1 MSFSWKQYE
10 GQVVNNA
17 FPLQRYL
24 GGSTESAV
32 FLTQLAGPQS
42 SKAVIKLVPE
52 SVSADLQLSLWRR
65 ASKLTHPNLLQ
76 LYQGGRCRLADMDLL
91 YVVMEYAE
99 EDLSQILPQRALTP
113 GEARDMLGP
122 VLDALSD
129 LHAQGL
135 VHSRLKPSNIL
146 ATSDQV
152 KLSTDRAFSAGEHRK
167 STAKRTTYDAP
178 ETAADALTAA
188 SDVWS
193 LGILLIEVL
202 TQRAPDSQARAPLQ
216 FAAESLAQPFRDIAR
231 HALEP
236 DPKLRW
242 TIPNIAASLN
252 PRAAAAAQS
261 ASPVS
266 IPQST
271 VPAIPAAKLQAPR
284 PAPIAPPPAPP
295 IIPPPASRTSPPPA
309 AAAPPSLASILP
321 PLVPAI
327 GRGPVSPVPQR
338 SKPAP
343 LMPPLT
349 APPAGKAPGKAPS
362 PFPLPPIAAV
372 SAQKSAPRRA
382 PGQPIVLPSYVIP
395 IAVGLVVV
403 ASIIAL
409 PKILGRRVESSSSP
423 SVSSSARVPPKSP
436 IAQPDDQPGDP
447 EVSPSAKP
455 KASSPSRDSSRDSS
469 LNSSKSAA
477 AKPPS
482 KEVSPAPT
490 ASPAPAS
497 LRTETKASPDTPK
510 NTAADSDAVSGSG
523 ASGKGEVLDQVL
535 PDASEKALATING
548 KVRVTVM
555 AHVNPSGNVS
565 EADFTDPGPSKYF
578 ADLALKSVRRWEFN
592 SPEVNGHSVP
602 SEWQI
607 RFEFTSSGVKAFP
620 HQLTP

>member
-24 GGSTESAV
+24 GGSSESAV

-52 SVSADLQLSLWRR
+52 GVSADLQLSLWRR

-76 LYQGGRCRLADMDLL
+76 LFQGGRCRLADMDLL

-113 GEARDMLGP
+113 SEARDMLGP
-122 VLDALSD
+122 VLDALD
-129 LHAQGL
+129 NLHFTGL

-146 ATSDQV
+146 ATADQV
-152 KLSTDRAFSAGEHRK
+152 KLSTDRLFPVGEHRK
-167 STAKRTTYDAP
+167 STGKRTVYDAP
-178 ETAADALTAA
+178 ESATDAITTA

-236 DPKLRW
+236 DPRLRW
-242 TIPNIAASLN
+242 TIASIATSLN

-271 VPAIPAAKLQAPR
+271 VPAIPAAKLPTRSIENVPR
-284 PAPIAPPPAPP
+284 PAPASPTMAPPPTAQMMQPPAAKAAPISAPP
-295 IIPPPASRTSPPPA
+295 IIPPIGKGPL
-309 AAAPPSLASILP
+309 APIAQAP
-321 PLVPAI
+321 
-327 GRGPVSPVPQR
+327 
-338 SKPAP
+338 KPAP
-343 LMPPLT
+343 LVPPI
-349 APPAGKAPGKAPS
+349 APPAAKGPGKVPPS
-362 PFPLPPIAAV
+362 FPLPPIAAV
-372 SAQKSAPRRA
+372 SSQKHAPRRA
-382 PGQPIVLPSYVIP
+382 PGQPLVLPSYVIP

-409 PKILGRRVESSSSP
+409 PKILGRRVESAS
-423 SVSSSARVPPKSP
+423 SVSTTVPSRVAPQSP
-436 IAQPDDQPGDP
+436 IAQNDDQPSDAG
-447 EVSPSAKP
+447 SRATKP
-455 KASSPSRDSSRDSS
+455 NSSSPNRDSSRDSS
-469 LNSSKSAA
+469 KFAAA
-477 AKPPS
+477 AKSSVKDLSHAPAASP
-482 KEVSPAPT
+482 SPAT
-490 ASPAPAS
+490 
-497 LRTETKASPDTPK
+497 LRTETKASPDASKSPAAASASAPSSSATP
-510 NTAADSDAVSGSG
+510 
-523 ASGKGEVLDQVL
+523 GKGEVLDQVL
-535 PDASEKALATING
+535 PDASEKALSTITG
-548 KVRVTVM
+548 RVRVTVL
-555 AHVNPSGNVS
+555 AHVNPSGNVT

-578 ADLALKSVRRWEFN
+578 ADLALKAARRWEFN
-592 SPEVNGHSVP
+592 SPEVNGRSVP

-607 RFEFTSSGVKAFP
+607 RFEFTPTGVKASP
-620 HQLTP
+620 HQVTP